1 MIKQIINV
9 ENYWK
14 IIVYY
19 NIDYNLFNYIAKD
32 LYYEVSFHVKKI
44 YDVYYNL
51 KYKAKAVTVSSI
63 YNHTSVVAF
72 NKHKNTYDYINSI
85 VHEAE
90 HVKQAMLKAYNVDDK
105 GEPPAYT
112 IGFIVMKMLQSKIV
126 KNVSLKNT

>member
-1 MIKQIINV
+1 MIKQVIYV

-32 LYYEVSFHVKKI
+32 LYYEVSFPIEKI
-44 YDVYYNL
+44 DDVYYNL
-51 KYKAKAVTVSSI
+51 RHKAKAVTVSSI

-72 NKHKNTYDYINSI
+72 NKHKNKYDYINSI

-90 HVKQAMLKAYNVDDK
+90 HVKQSMLKAYNIDDK

-126 KNVSLKNT
+126 KLGSLKNM